1 VEAAGRARYG
11 GDRLT
16 GAQFEI
22 IVDGV
27 SRSFRDDKA
36 IALDAARF
44 LKERQ
49 PTQAVSVRDM
59 RNGTVVDIGWEAGK
73 AFVKGPN

>member
-1 VEAAGRARYG
+1 MKPV
-11 GDRLT
+11 

-27 SRSFRDDKA
+27 PRSYRDDKA
-36 IALDAARF
+36 IALDAAKF

-49 PTQAVSVRDM
+49 PTQAVSLRDL
-59 RNGTVVDIGWEAGK
+59 RVGTVLEIGWKDGQ
-73 AFVKGPN
+73 AFVSP